1 MQAGRLDQRITIER
15 WDYLRDSNGEVIQ
28 DPLTGETT
36 QLWVEIARVWAAVE
50 PLNGREF
57 IAAQAVQSEITTR
70 IRMRYRADLQPA
82 DRIDHEGTLY
92 DIQSIINPRSGD
104 AELVLMCK
112 AVAG

>member
-1 MQAGRLDQRITIER
+1 MQAGKLGQRVVIER
-15 WDYLRDSNGEVIQ
+15 LVQGQGPIGQPINE
-28 DPLTGETT
+28 
-36 QLWVEIARVWAAVE
+36 WVTLATVWAAVE

-57 IAAQAVQSEITTR
+57 FAADAAQSEVTTR
-70 IRMRYRADLQPA
+70 IRMRYRDDITSA

-112 AVAG
+112 AVGG